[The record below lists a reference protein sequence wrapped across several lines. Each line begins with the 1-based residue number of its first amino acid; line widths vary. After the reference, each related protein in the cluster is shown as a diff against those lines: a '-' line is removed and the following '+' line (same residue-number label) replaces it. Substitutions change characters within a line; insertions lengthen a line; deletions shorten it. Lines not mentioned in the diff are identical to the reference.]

1 VPQSSLAA
9 TSGVGGVSLARLTLG
24 VHNGIPYARSV
35 LRSFRDKDTERVWL
49 RRRSRWLDVP
59 TRRAAL
65 RKRLI
70 LDAADRPGNVEIV
83 DYH

>member
-1 VPQSSLAA
+1 
-9 TSGVGGVSLARLTLG
+9 
-24 VHNGIPYARSV
+24 V

-49 RRRSRWLDVP
+49 RRRSRRLDVP

-70 LDAADRPGNVEIV
+70 LDAADRPGDVEIV